1 MSEVLKE
8 ELNDVDFA
16 VLSGPNFSKE
26 VALRIPTTSVVA
38 SNSQKVSDTF
48 QNLLTNDY
56 FRVYTSRDMIGVE
69 FGGSIKNCLAIAT
82 GISDGLGYGSNT
94 KASLITRGL
103 KEMIRVGKK
112 NGANEETFYGI
123 SGIGDLVATS
133 FSNLSR
139 NRWIGEMIG
148 KGIKF
153 KYILESTRQVIEGVY
168 TTKVTFEN
176 NQELYLPI
184 IKEVYSILYENE
196 NPISS
201 VKNLMTKELKS
212 EEI

>member
-1 MSEVLKE
+1 
-8 ELNDVDFA
+8 
-16 VLSGPNFSKE
+16 
-26 VALRIPTTSVVA
+26 
-38 SNSQKVSDTF
+38 
-48 QNLLTNDY
+48 
-56 FRVYTSRDMIGVE
+56 
-69 FGGSIKNCLAIAT
+69 
-82 GISDGLGYGSNT
+82 
-94 KASLITRGL
+94 
-103 KEMIRVGKK
+103 
-112 NGANEETFYGI
+112 
-123 SGIGDLVATS
+123 
-133 FSNLSR
+133 
-139 NRWIGEMIG
+139 MIG